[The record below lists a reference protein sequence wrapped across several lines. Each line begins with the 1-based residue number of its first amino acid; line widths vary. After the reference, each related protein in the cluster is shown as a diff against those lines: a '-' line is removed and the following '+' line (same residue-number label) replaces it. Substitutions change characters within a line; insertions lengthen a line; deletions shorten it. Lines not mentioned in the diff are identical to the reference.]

1 MQANLSYEDLKRRLL
16 ELEQLLTH
24 AEERYIRLVEN
35 LSEEY
40 IFYSRDKSG
49 MITYISPSVEKV
61 LGYSPEEASRN
72 YKEFLTNHAMNK
84 TALEHLELSF
94 QGMAQPPYLNEL
106 YHRDG
111 STRICYNSEIPILD
125 ESNNVVAVE
134 GIARDVTETIRT
146 EKDLITQKERFRLL
160 VETIE
165 EVFWIHDLKKDN
177 LLYVSPNYETIY
189 KRPCETLYANPGS
202 FLKVIHPEDVERVK
216 HAYKQIARGKG
227 IDMEYRILHPEGS
240 ITWIWSRSFILPDE
254 KKRPS
259 LSIGTS
265 MDITERKNNEHEKT
279 LLAAIVENTIDHAVI
294 KDLDLK
300 IIASNKANYI
310 AAGKKKME
318 DVLGKTDIDLYGDHE
333 HVRQYMEDD
342 RKALK
347 MKKGE
352 TLVNEQLFIY
362 PDGSEI
368 HSLVKKFPVFD
379 EQNQIVGVASIS
391 RDITNYKQALDDLH
405 DSETRYRLLVE
416 NQNEGIGLLDE
427 ELKFIFANPSA
438 EIIFGMEKGKIKG
451 KSLIQFLPKDLKKTI
466 KNQFPGT
473 VANDK
478 KSIELEIILPS
489 GETRLL
495 DISISPQMRDDKFM
509 GYFSVFRDVTDWKRA
524 ENDLIS
530 SEHILREANAAK
542 DKFFS
547 IIAHDLKN
555 PFNSIRGFADLLI
568 RNYSEYDKEE
578 VLTFITMIRD
588 ASKQA
593 YNLLENLLHWSRAQ
607 TGRIKF
613 DAKDIDIF
621 ELVEETMLFLE
632 SNAKEKNIQLVNN
645 VNKNT
650 HAFCDPNMIGTAIRN
665 LISNGIKFTRPAGKV
680 TVSAKP
686 KGKSLEVSI
695 ADTGVGIDE
704 KNADKLFRI
713 DTSFSTSG
721 TANEEGTGLGLILC
735 KEFIEINNGKL
746 SYKSKPGKGTT
757 FVINLPRTI

>member
-1 MQANLSYEDLKRRLL
+1 MQANLSYEDLKRRML
-16 ELEQLLTH
+16 ELEQLLSH

-40 IFYSRDKSG
+40 VFYSRDKRGS
-49 MITYISPSVEKV
+49 ITYISPSVEKV
-61 LGYSPEEASRN
+61 LGYSPEEASRS

-84 TALEHLELSF
+84 KALDVLELSH
-94 QGMAQPPYLNEL
+94 QGLTQPPYLNEL

-111 STRICYNSEIPILD
+111 TTRICYNSEIPVLD
-125 ESNNVVAVE
+125 ENNNVVAVE
-134 GIARDVTETIRT
+134 GIARDVTDTIKA

-165 EVFWIHDLKKDN
+165 EVFWIHDLKKDK

-189 KRPCETLYANPGS
+189 KRPTKTLYANPGS
-202 FLKVIHPEDVERVK
+202 FLKVIHPEDVEQVK
-216 HAYKQIARGKG
+216 HAYKQIAKGKG
-227 IDMEYRILHPEGS
+227 INMEYRILHPDSS

-254 KKRPS
+254 KKRSS

-265 MDITERKNNEHEKT
+265 MDITERKNAEHEKT

-347 MKKGE
+347 MKKGD
-352 TLVNEQLFIY
+352 TLVNEQLFVY
-362 PDGSEI
+362 PDGREI
-368 HSLVKKFPVFD
+368 HSLVKKFPVYN
-379 EQNQIVGVASIS
+379 EQNQIIGVAGIS
-391 RDITNYKQALDDLH
+391 RDITNYKQALADLH
-405 DSETRYRLLVE
+405 DSESRYRLLVE
-416 NQNEGIGLLDE
+416 NQNEGIGLLDN
-427 ELKFIFANPSA
+427 ELKFIFTNPSA
-438 EIIFGMEKGKIKG
+438 ELIFGMEKGKING
-451 KSLIQFLPKDLKKTI
+451 KFLTQFLRKDLRKTI
-466 KNQFPGT
+466 KNQFPEIGN
-473 VANDK
+473 NDK
-478 KSIELEIILPS
+478 KNLELEIVQPS

-495 DISISPQMRDDKFM
+495 DITINPQFRDDSFI
-509 GYFSVFRDVTDWKRA
+509 GFFTVFRDITEWKKA
-524 ENDLIS
+524 EHNLIS

-555 PFNSIRGFADLLI
+555 PFNSIQGFSDLLI
-568 RNYSEYDKEE
+568 KHYSSYDTDE
-578 VLTFITMIRD
+578 VLTFIKMIRD

-613 DAKDIDIF
+613 DANDTDIY
-621 ELVEETMLFLE
+621 ELVEQTILLLE
-632 SNAKEKNIQLVNN
+632 GTAKEKNIHLVNN
-645 VNKNT
+645 VNKDT
-650 HAFCDPNMIGTAIRN
+650 HAFCDPNMISTVIRN
-665 LISNGIKFTRPAGKV
+665 LVSNGIKFTRPTGKV
-680 TVSAKP
+680 TVTAKP
-686 KGKSLEVSI
+686 KGKLLEVCVSDSGI
-695 ADTGVGIDE
+695 GIDE
-704 KNADKLFRI
+704 MNAKKLFRI
-713 DTSFSTSG
+713 DSSFSTSG

-735 KEFIEINNGKL
+735 KEFTEINNGTL
-746 SYKSKPGKGTT
+746 AFKSKPGKGTT
-757 FVINLPRTI
+757 FIITLPRTT

>member
-1 MQANLSYEDLKRRLL
+1 MQANLSYEDLKRRML

-24 AEERYIRLVEN
+24 AEERYTRLVEN

-40 IFYSRDKSG
+40 VFYSRDKSG

-84 TALEHLELSF
+84 NALEHLDQSLK
-94 QGMAQPPYLNEL
+94 GIVQPPYLNEL

-111 STRICYNSEIPILD
+111 TTRIFYNSEIPILD
-125 ESNNVVAVE
+125 ENDNVVAIE
-134 GIARDVTETIRT
+134 GIARDVSETLRT
-146 EKDLITQKERFRLL
+146 EKDLIIQKERFRLL

-165 EVFWIHDLKKDN
+165 EVFWIHDLKKDK

-189 KRPCETLYANPGS
+189 KRPCETLYKNPGS
-202 FLKVIHPEDVERVK
+202 FLKVIHTEDVERVK
-216 HAYKQIARGKG
+216 NAYKQIARGKG
-227 IDMEYRILHPEGS
+227 IDMEYRIMHPDNS
-240 ITWIWSRSFILPDE
+240 ITWIWSRSFIFPDE

-265 MDITERKNNEHEKT
+265 MDITERKKAEHEKT

-310 AAGKKKME
+310 AAGKKKMV

-352 TLVNEQLFIY
+352 IVVNEQLFIY

-368 HSLVKKFPVFD
+368 HSQVKKFPVFD
-379 EQNQIVGVASIS
+379 EQDQILGVASIS
-391 RDITNYKQALDDLH
+391 RDITNYKKALADLH
-405 DSETRYRLLVE
+405 DSESRFRFLVE
-416 NQNEGIGLLDE
+416 NQNEGVGLLDD
-427 ELKFIFANPSA
+427 ELKFVFVNASA
-438 EIIFGMEKGKIKG
+438 ELIFGEVKGKMNG
-451 KSLIQFLPKDLKKTI
+451 KPLTQFLPKDLRKTI
-466 KNQFPGT
+466 KNQFPETGKE
-473 VANDK
+473 DK
-478 KSIELEIILPS
+478 KRIELEIIQHS

-495 DISISPQMRDDKFM
+495 DITINPQLRDSRFI
-509 GYFSVFRDVTDWKRA
+509 GFFIVFRDITEWKKA
-524 ENDLIS
+524 EKDLIS

-555 PFNSIRGFADLLI
+555 PFNSIQGFSDLLI
-568 RNYSEYDKEE
+568 NHYGSYDKDE
-578 VLTFITMIRD
+578 VLTMIKMIRE
-588 ASKQA
+588 ASRHA
-593 YNLLENLLHWSRAQ
+593 YDLLENLLHWSRAQ

-613 DAKDIDIF
+613 DAHDTNIY
-621 ELVEETMLFLE
+621 ELVEKTMLLLE
-632 SNAKEKNIQLVNN
+632 TNAKEKNIYLINN

-650 HAFCDPNMIGTAIRN
+650 HAFCDPNMISTVIRN

-680 TVSAKP
+680 TVTSKP
-686 KGKSLEVSI
+686 KGKLLEVCI
-695 ADTGVGIDE
+695 TDNGIGIDE
-704 KNADKLFRI
+704 KNTGKLFRI

-735 KEFIEINNGKL
+735 KEFTEINNGTL
-746 SYKSKPGKGTT
+746 TYKSTPGKGTT
-757 FVINLPRTI
+757 FIINLPRTT